1 MKNLPSHEVY
11 QRLVSDDNAVL
22 IDCRSATEWTHI
34 GTPDL
39 MAVNKQVILESV
51 ADEAGRPN
59 PAFLEKITATI
70 GTSTPVYVICR
81 VGQRSAY
88 VCQLLLA
95 NGYTD
100 VCNVS
105 DGFEG
110 VPDQNGHRA
119 NINGWKFHNLP
130 WRQG

>member
-1 MKNLPSHEVY
+1 MKNLPSNEVY
-11 QRLVSDDNAVL
+11 QRLASDKTAVL
-22 IDCRSATEWTHI
+22 IDCRSQAEWTHI
-34 GTPDL
+34 GTPNL
-39 MAVNKQVILESV
+39 MGVNKQVILESV
-51 ADEAGRPN
+51 ADESGQPN
-59 PAFLEKITATI
+59 PEFLENITAVI
-70 GTSTPVYVICR
+70 SKSTPVYVICR
-81 VGQRSAY
+81 VGRRSAY